1 MNIDRTAE
9 QTAVRESVVRFAQ
22 RDDARVLDRS
32 SRQATP
38 ERFAQPIGRFE
49 T

>member
-1 MNIDRTAE
+1 VNIDRTAE

-32 SRQATP
+32 SRQAT